1 MRAMSK
7 VFLHVAIDVRPGKYQ
22 EFVALLKDHIEII
35 SSEPGCEYIELF
47 QNPDQADVVHVYET
61 WADRTSWDA
70 HMANENSKAWQK
82 TAAGFVFGESIAIL
96 NKL

>member
-1 MRAMSK
+1 MSK

-22 EFVALLKDHIEII
+22 DFVAQLKKHVAVIAT
-35 SSEPGCEYIELF
+35 EPGCEYIELF

-61 WADRTSWDA
+61 WTDRTSWDA
-70 HMANENSKAWQK
+70 HMANENSAAWQK
-82 TAAGFVFGESIAIL
+82 IAADFVFGESIAIL

>member
-1 MRAMSK
+1 MSK

-61 WADRTSWDA
+61 WADRASWDA
-70 HMANENSKAWQK
+70 HMVNENSKAWQSVAK
-82 TAAGFVFGESIAIL
+82 DLVFGETITVMDSL
-96 NKL
+96 S